1 MACVSP
7 GMADAT
13 PEILYAAMDK
23 NVAAIDAATG
33 AEIWRRKLPK
43 GGGLVNM
50 LIKGDFLYVSSD
62 GYVYCLERFMGEI
75 LWRNDMKKLGFG
87 AVMLAMP
94 GASPTSAPA
103 AAALMAQQ
111 AAAAVAAAG

>member
-1 MACVSP
+1 
-7 GMADAT
+7 MADQV

-33 AEIWRRKLPK
+33 AELWRRKLPK

-62 GYVYCLERFMGEI
+62 GYVYCMERFMGEI

-94 GASPTSAPA
+94 DASPTNA
-103 AAALMAQQ
+103 AAAAAMLARQ
-111 AAAAVAAAG
+111 AAAAVAATG